1 MSFLYSGMK
10 VHTHTIWVQ
19 MFITDTFLHPAL
31 DENECRYIFTSYF
44 LNSHVHVFIIS
55 FVLSSQLVII
65 LVLAS
70 LKRRTKFKLEWFDG
84 RPGLL
89 M

>member
-1 MSFLYSGMK
+1 
-10 VHTHTIWVQ
+10 
-19 MFITDTFLHPAL
+19 MFEIPMYMYLLSVFDLSTQLAL
-31 DENECRYIFTSYF
+31 
-44 LNSHVHVFIIS
+44 
-55 FVLSSQLVII
+55 I

-70 LKRRTKFKLEWFDG
+70 LKQRTKFKLEWFDG